1 MATMTGFAKE
11 KKTLNNRQTQTDK
24 QTDTNDSSFL
34 RITRSQCMSAT
45 TLKEPKLYLPYLN
58 KISPNL
64 CNFQCKLFDQ

>member
-1 MATMTGFAKE
+1 MATVTEFAKE
-11 KKTLNNRQTQTDK
+11 KKTLNNEQTDR
-24 QTDTNDSSFL
+24 QADRQIVTNNSSFL

-64 CNFQCKLFDQ
+64 CNFQ